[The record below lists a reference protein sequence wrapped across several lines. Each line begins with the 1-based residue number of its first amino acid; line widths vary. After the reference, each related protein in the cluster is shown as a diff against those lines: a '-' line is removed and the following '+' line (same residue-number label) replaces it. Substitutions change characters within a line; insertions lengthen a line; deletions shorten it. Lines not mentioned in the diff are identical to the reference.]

1 MTLTWEDR
9 LKVLLMPGW
18 IYYQRKLASEARKGE
33 PEITILPELL
43 LSRGK
48 VAVDVGANR
57 GIYSYLLSRHF
68 DRVIAFEPNPELARF
83 GRRMLPSNTEVVE
96 TALGAHPANAE
107 LRIPPGRK
115 RGEDHLMATL
125 SSSAPAVRSIPVHVR
140 TLDSMNLE
148 GVGFIKIDVE
158 GTEVEVLEGARE
170 TIQSDR
176 PLMMVE
182 LLAGLY
188 DSPARVVQELCVQY
202 GYQARILSDD
212 GLVDA
217 LGHLQAGLPVSSR
230 NVLFFPHE

>member
-1 MTLTWEDR
+1 MAICKIAANSSEHRDISVTLTWEDR

-48 VAVDVGANR
+48 VAVDVG
-57 GIYSYLLSRHF
+57 
-68 DRVIAFEPNPELARF
+68 
-83 GRRMLPSNTEVVE
+83 
-96 TALGAHPANAE
+96 
-107 LRIPPGRK
+107 
-115 RGEDHLMATL
+115 
-125 SSSAPAVRSIPVHVR
+125 
-140 TLDSMNLE
+140 
-148 GVGFIKIDVE
+148 

-170 TIQSDR
+170 TIQRDR

-182 LLAGLY
+182 ILAGLY
-188 DSPARVVQELCVQY
+188 DNPARVVQELCVQY